1 MKLLIAVA
9 ALTISAGTLKA
20 AEQEHSFWWYTK
32 AKIACLPDVTR
43 LCASAMPD
51 QDKVTE
57 CMKTK
62 KALVS
67 ASCAEF
73 YPGGKNAD

>member
-1 MKLLIAVA
+1 MRIFVALLV
-9 ALTISAGTLKA
+9 LTISAGTLKA
-20 AEQEHSFWWYTK
+20 EEQHSYWWYAK
-32 AKIACLPDVTR
+32 AKVACLSDAVR
-43 LCASAMPD
+43 LCGSAMPD
-51 QDKVTE
+51 EDKVTA

-62 KALVS
+62 QKLVS